1 MTQRIK
7 HALLPVLA
15 TMMVIAGMTAGVT
28 ASANIQFPTWGG
40 SGGDFVA
47 GPLGLNPAASAGSA
61 PVSIQVPDASV
72 DAEVELNQIV
82 DGVML
87 DPSGPYVVSWYEE
100 TGMLGE
106 LDNVVMSGHV
116 DYWEVGPA
124 VFYTVAQL
132 GENAQ
137 IQVAGDDGSTYT
149 YAVEWV
155 QDYDVAELTPEAIRD
170 IVGPT
175 DYRAL
180 TLITCGGE
188 FDTNSG
194 EYLSRTIVRARL
206 IDANVPAESA
216 DAAGAV
222 SAPDTSALEG
232 ITGSPED
239 TEIVEALPVEAAASE
254 ATAQLAVGSIASVTD
269 NGLNM
274 RASASTSADI
284 VTTLAQGQQAT
295 IIGGPQDADGFAWW
309 QIELEDGTQGWVAA
323 DFLQP

>member
-7 HALLPVLA
+7 HALLPVIA

-28 ASANIQFPTWGG
+28 ANTNIQFPTWGG

-180 TLITCGGE
+180 TLITCGGA
-188 FDTNSG
+188 FDPESG
-194 EYLSRTIVRARL
+194 QYLSRTIVRARL
-206 IDANVPAESA
+206 VDSNVPAAS
-216 DAAGAV
+216 DVAAGAE
-222 SAPDTSALEG
+222 SAADISALEG
-232 ITGSPED
+232 ITDAADGAD
-239 TEIVEALPVEAAASE
+239 TVEAVPDEVEAPDT
-254 ATAQLAVGSIASVTD
+254 TAQLAVGNIATVTD
-269 NGLNM
+269 NELNM

-284 VTTLAQGQQAT
+284 VTTLSQGQQVS

-309 QIELEDGTQGWVAA
+309 QIELEDGAQGWVAA